1 MEISRWTCRLFGE
14 VVCILMWDDRCGFR
28 VSVCGFVLLCFFAF
42 AFAFAFGIYCD
53 LYAGN

>member
-28 VSVCGFVLLCFFAF
+28 VSVCGFVLLCFFV
-42 AFAFAFGIYCD
+42 FAFAFGIYCD